1 MEHKGIEYRVV
12 QTANPTGF
20 RWTTELDNKTQTG
33 VSSSK
38 GNAIFN
44 AVRAIDKALK
54 AREPE
59 PG

>member
-1 MEHKGIEYRVV
+1 MEHKGIEYRIV
-12 QTANPTGF
+12 Q
-20 RWTTELDNKTQTG
+20 TTELDKKTQTG

-54 AREPE
+54 EREPE